1 MQNSIFILASLFM
14 GSMLSIYLP
23 MNSAVSRYL
32 GSSITANIT
41 FFLIAL
47 ISAVIIFLIWGEY
60 ETIKKINKVPYWLY
74 LSGAVSAIMVL
85 GTTYLIPKVG
95 IRHFFI
101 LVVSGQLLCSL
112 VMSHYAFLGTPRDPI
127 SIKKLVGV
135 VLVILG
141 AVFSTI

>member
-1 MQNSIFILASLFM
+1 MQNSVFILASLFM
-14 GSMLSIYLP
+14 GSMLSVYLP

-32 GSSITANIT
+32 GSPITANIT

-47 ISAVIIFLIWGEY
+47 IFAVIIFLVWGEF

-74 LSGAVSAIMVL
+74 LSGAVSAVMVL

-95 IRHFFI
+95 IRQFFI
-101 LVVSGQLLCSL
+101 LVVSGQLICAII
-112 VMSHYAFLGTPRDPI
+112 MSHFAFLGTPRDPI
-127 SIKKLVGV
+127 SIKKLFGA

-141 AVFSTI
+141 AIFSTI

>member
-1 MQNSIFILASLFM
+1 MQNSVFILASLFM

-32 GSSITANIT
+32 GSAITANIT

-47 ISAVIIFLIWGEY
+47 ISAVIIFLIWGEH

-95 IRHFFI
+95 IRQFFI
-101 LVVSGQLLCSL
+101 LVVSGQILCAII
-112 VMSHYAFLGTPRDPI
+112 MSHYAFLGTPQDPI
-127 SIKKLVGV
+127 STKKLVGAAM
-135 VLVILG
+135 VILG
-141 AVFSTI
+141 AIFSTI